1 MIASRAVAEWLTGWI
16 PKDDRTARQPRWD
29 ARRLARRAPTVS
41 VTVPAT
47 RAMRKR
53 LLADFYKA
61 RGLDL
66 SEDARADFMR
76 LHDLKDVAVEFGVDL
91 DAE

>member
-1 MIASRAVAEWLTGWI
+1 MSVAL
-16 PKDDRTARQPRWD
+16 PSVSSPRST
-29 ARRLARRAPTVS
+29 PTVS

-53 LLADFYKA
+53 LLADFYKS

-76 LHDLKDVAVEFGVDL
+76 RKIAS
-91 DAE
+91 